1 MRHRLARSSCGVLP
15 ARAGWL
21 GSLSDSAF
29 AISVRRV
36 TRDALRGA
44 DTAIT
49 PVVGGDA
56 LGTTMGISPAAA
68 TFTRYFDDAKPRRC
82 APFKLVSTSRKASVD
97 FPDSQRTRCP
107 SGKWAITLADGFARS
122 MLGSRRSRSC
132 EAS

>member
-1 MRHRLARSSCGVLP
+1 MRHRLFRRARGVAP

-29 AISVRRV
+29 AIPVRRV

-49 PVVGGDA
+49 PVVGGVA
-56 LGTTMGISPAAA
+56 LGTTTGMSPAAA
-68 TFTRYFDDAKPRRC
+68 IFTRYFDDANPCRC

-97 FPDSQRTRCP
+97 FPDSQRTR
-107 SGKWAITLADGFARS
+107 
-122 MLGSRRSRSC
+122 
-132 EAS
+132 